1 MSRYDTEGQVF
12 SRRMLLLS
20 VAQAAFYTV
29 LAGRLQ
35 YLQISQADT
44 FSTLA
49 EANRVNVQELSPP
62 RGRITDRRGRV
73 LADNDRNLKVELV
86 PEQTQDLQQT
96 VKYLQAFLDLSA
108 GRMRDIRRQIRRNPG
123 FKTITVAENLTW
135 KQFST
140 LNLNLPFMP
149 GVTPVVGE
157 KRIYPQDEAFAHIIG
172 YVGAKTR
179 ADLQRVGNIVGDMVG
194 RTGLE
199 RQYEKQ
205 LQGTPGVRHVEVNV
219 HGRTV
224 RELRT
229 RPGTSG
235 DDLAL
240 SVNLDLQKYTAE
252 RMRGHSGSAI
262 VMDIETGEIITMVST
277 PSYDP
282 NEFSNGISAKR
293 WESLLEHERKPLM
306 NKAIRGLYAP
316 GSTFKML
323 VALAALEEDLVDPD
337 EKVTCNGAFDFA
349 GERFHCW
356 TQGGHGA
363 TNMVQALEKSCDVYF
378 YDLALRVGINR
389 IEAMAKKFGF
399 GVATGI
405 DLSGEKAGTVPGRD
419 WKRANFDTGW
429 RSGETIITAIGQ
441 GYLLSTPLQM
451 VRMAAALAN
460 GGRLVTPRLTK
471 PSQALPPSTQIDIDP
486 LNLALINAGLYRAVN
501 RPDGTAYASSLLI
514 KGRRMAGKTGTVQVR
529 RISQAE
535 RETGVIP
542 NSKLD
547 WHLRDHSLFVG
558 YAPYNTPR
566 YAISVVIEHGGG
578 GAQVAA
584 PISRDIMVH
593 LLRGGVHHVPKAPVP
608 PAPVASTPER
618 QVRHDEALTPRSARN
633 RIGGA

>member
-1 MSRYDTEGQVF
+1 MSRHDMEGHVF
-12 SRRMLLLS
+12 SRRMLLLG

-35 YLQISQADT
+35 YLQISQSDNYA
-44 FSTLA
+44 TLA

-62 RGRITDRRGRV
+62 RGRITDRRGNIV
-73 LADNDRNLKVELV
+73 ADNDRNLKVEMV
-86 PEQTQDLQQT
+86 PEQTDDLKKTLQH
-96 VKYLQAFLDLSA
+96 LQAFLDLSPA
-108 GRMRDIRRQIRRNPG
+108 RMRDIRRQIRRGPS
-123 FKTITVAENLTW
+123 FKSITIAEDLTW
-135 KQFST
+135 EQLSA

-157 KRIYPQDEAFAHIIG
+157 KRVYPENDSLAHIVG

-179 ADLQRVGNIVGDMVG
+179 ADLQRVGNIVGDVVG

-199 RQYEKQ
+199 RQYEAQ

-229 RPGTSG
+229 RPGQSG

-240 SVNLDLQKYTAE
+240 SINLDLQKFTAE
-252 RMRGHSGSAI
+252 RMGGHSGSAI

-277 PSYDP
+277 PAYDP
-282 NEFSNGISAKR
+282 NEFSAGISAKR

-323 VALAALEEDLVDPD
+323 VALAALEEGLVDPD
-337 EKVTCNGAFDFA
+337 DTVSCSGAFDFA

-356 TQGGHGA
+356 TRGGHGA
-363 TNMVQALEKSCDVYF
+363 TNLVQALEKSCDVYF
-378 YDLALRVGINR
+378 YDLALKVGINR

-399 GVATGI
+399 GTPTGI
-405 DLSGEKAGTVPGRD
+405 DLSGEKGGTVPGRD
-419 WKRANFDTGW
+419 WKRANFDAGW

-441 GYLLSTPLQM
+441 GYLLSTPLQL
-451 VRMAAALAN
+451 VRMTAALAN

-471 PSQALPPSTQIDIDP
+471 LDTELPQAPQVDVNPNN
-486 LNLALINAGLYRAVN
+486 LNLVNAGLYRAVN
-501 RPDGTAYASSLLI
+501 KPDGTAYASSLLI
-514 KGRRMAGKTGTVQVR
+514 NGRRMSGKTGTVQVR

-535 RETGVIP
+535 RESGVIP

-558 YAPYNTPR
+558 YAPHNTPR
-566 YAISVVIEHGGG
+566 YAIAVVIEHGGG

-584 PISRDIMVH
+584 PISRDIMVR
-593 LLRGGVHHVPKAPVP
+593 LLRNGVHHVPRAPKKP
-608 PAPVASTPER
+608 IPQAPDNDIAD
-618 QVRHDEALTPRSARN
+618 DEIAIMPRN
-633 RIGGA
+633 ETLGGV